1 MTSNTKAPIWFWIVA
16 VIALVWNAMGVMAYI
31 MQVTMSPEDM
41 AALPEAERALYA
53 DLPGWYTGAFAL
65 AVFGGAVAS
74 LALLLRKISA
84 YLLYIISFLG
94 IVSQMFYNFFM
105 SKAAE
110 VYGPGGMVMP
120 MMVLVFGIV
129 FIFFSKSAKEKG
141 WIT

>member
-1 MTSNTKAPIWFWIVA
+1 M
-16 VIALVWNAMGVMAYI
+16 
-31 MQVTMSPEDM
+31 EDM